1 MDERMPLVL
10 LLTTVVVISRMFEDE
25 EGIGIGIGGE
35 AEEPFVANKAVDFS
49 ATRTETGRM
58 RECVFVVSLNL
69 PRT

>member
-25 EGIGIGIGGE
+25 EGIGIGGE

>member
-25 EGIGIGIGGE
+25 EGIGIGARQKSLLLRIRPSTFLRL
-35 AEEPFVANKAVDFS
+35 EPRRGF
-49 ATRTETGRM
+49 GRM